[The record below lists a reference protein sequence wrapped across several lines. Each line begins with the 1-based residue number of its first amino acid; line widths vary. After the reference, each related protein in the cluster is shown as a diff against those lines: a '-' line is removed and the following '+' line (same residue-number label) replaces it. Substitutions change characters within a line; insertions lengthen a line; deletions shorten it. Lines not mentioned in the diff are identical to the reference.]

1 MKKGRVIEI
10 QSFNDIITNSST
22 EIYSSDSN
30 KNLIKTLNELKID
43 YFSPSNIDDVLNVIK
58 RTVGKVF
65 KDPNFLYEVE
75 LGMNRTGDRV
85 QENRKLP
92 RLTSE
97 GYKKLIKLG
106 YCDEKIKEFFDPIYR
121 ERGVYGKVYIIY
133 YDHMSLGNLFGP
145 THKRTASKFE
155 WLGID

>member
-1 MKKGRVIEI
+1 MEERIIEI

-22 EIYSSDSN
+22 EIYSSESN
-30 KNLIKTLNELKID
+30 KSLEKTLQELEID

-65 KDPNFLYEVE
+65 KDPYFLYEVE
-75 LGMNRTGDRV
+75 LGMNRTGDHIW
-85 QENRKLP
+85 ENRQLP
-92 RLTSE
+92 KLTSD

-145 THKRTASKFE
+145 THKRTARKFE
-155 WLGID
+155 SLGLD